1 MPMRFVILHHQ
12 ANGGEHWDLML
23 EHGEVLLTWQLLR
36 EPVDAS
42 SLPIPARRIQDHRKA
57 FLTYEGPLR
66 QDCGQVRRTD
76 RGTVGFVQITETEL
90 VFDLH
95 GGRLAGR
102 FRLYRANDDWILTG
116 HSKPLRL
123 RITDPTSPDGFSPGQ
138 YASPE

>member
-1 MPMRFVILHHQ
+1 MPTRYVILHHQ

-66 QDCGQVRRTD
+66 QDRGQVRRMD
-76 RGTVGFVQITETEL
+76 QGTVGFVQFTDAEL
-90 VFDLH
+90 IFDLR
-95 GGRLAGR
+95 GGRLTGR
-102 FRLYRANDDWILTG
+102 FRLRRANDNWILAG
-116 HSKPLRL
+116 HSTP
-123 RITDPTSPDGFSPGQ
+123 
-138 YASPE
+138 